1 MDVELQLL
9 ALEIARPQTDGHKSI
24 PRNEEVFP
32 FAEIKSIEHVADASV
47 LIEQH
52 VLLHAAVLGAEELVL

>member
-1 MDVELQLL
+1 MDIELQLL
-9 ALEIARPQTDGHKSI
+9 ALEIARSQLDGHKSI
-24 PRNEEVFP
+24 PRNEEVLP
-32 FAEIKSIEHVADASV
+32 LAEIKSIEHMADTGV